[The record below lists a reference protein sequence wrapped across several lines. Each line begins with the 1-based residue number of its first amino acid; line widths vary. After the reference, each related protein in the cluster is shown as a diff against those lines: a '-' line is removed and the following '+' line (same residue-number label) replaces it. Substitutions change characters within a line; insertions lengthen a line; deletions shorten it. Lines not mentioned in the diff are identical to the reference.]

1 MSNGK
6 TGRKNP
12 GNVYHGAETWPV
24 GKHKKRHITDH
35 TALQIHTV
43 MTILHQYI
51 IKNQN
56 QMTPK

>member
-1 MSNGK
+1 MGK
-6 TGRKNP
+6 Q
-12 GNVYHGAETWPV
+12 AEPWKCVSWSRNMAV

-43 MTILHQYI
+43 MTILHQYTV
-51 IKNQN
+51 KNQN